1 MFDADFI
8 IPVLILGVVA
18 AVFAGPVLALLALAR
33 ANRNRRDLE
42 RLERETAALVRREAE
57 QKKASDLLAES
68 VRHIQ
73 ERMVASG
80 AEPFAAPQPSPSEEP
95 SLAAERALRAKEPA
109 APPPEEAVAPRT
121 DAAVPPPP
129 QQPAV
134 RPSVPPPLPAPM
146 RADAAQ
152 ELQGVLDRIQAAGAP
167 PPPPKTK
174 PPKPPMSFEMQLGTK
189 WINWVG
195 AVILLIGVA
204 LGLKYAY
211 DNSWIGPKG
220 RLAIGS
226 SWGVIALILGER
238 FRRKNWG
245 VLFQT
250 LTGLGLGIFY
260 ACVYFSFQVYKLSD
274 PTTSFG
280 LAVCVTVLAIAL
292 AVVHN
297 AMPIAII
304 AVLGGFLSPVLISTG
319 ENRPVALFSYV
330 ALLNLVALGAAYY
343 RRWKPLEL
351 LCFAGT
357 ALLYG
362 AWFAKYYLPAP
373 AGQMTVALGFIS
385 LFYLMFLL
393 IPTIH
398 TMAQGLPENREG
410 VVLVVLNAAFALAV
424 YYRILYPEHAKMLG
438 FVAIGQALLVFALF
452 QSWVRA
458 VGTDTHTGPSLLIL
472 SLGLVTAAIPLEL
485 KLYGIP
491 IAWALEGALLTYVGL
506 RFGSLW
512 TRLIGLAAMVLA
524 AGGLFYRL
532 PMHTQEFLP
541 VFNIPFGSWAVVAAA
556 AFVAAWFAVGGAEKL
571 QPFENGL
578 ALMHFAAG
586 FIVTAFAITAEVSQ
600 FWSINR
606 LATPGYAAYQA
617 SSLVVLWTV
626 VAVAAL
632 VATERLGL
640 LRGHW
645 AWLPAVCFVIAGGMF
660 VSGLDRYHMFNSK
673 VLLLNGGFL
682 PRLAFPLALWWGSR
696 RMKGVTTFPLG
707 VVLEVACH
715 VSVGVLLTFE
725 LMRWGRY
732 SEVVGRNMANALI
745 SAAWALQAAGL
756 VVLGLATRNRMRR
769 VLGFALFALT
779 VAKIFF
785 VDTASLEY
793 VYRIVSF
800 VATGLLLLVVGY
812 FYQRYLT
819 VIFGAASGG
828 ESPGAD
834 PQKEELP

>member
-1 MFDADFI
+1 MRNEGFI
-8 IPVLILGVVA
+8 ILVLILGVVA
-18 AVFAGPVLALLALAR
+18 AVLAGPVLALLALVR
-33 ANRNRRDLE
+33 GNRNTHKLE
-42 RLERETAALVRREAE
+42 RLERETADLLRREAE
-57 QKKASDLLAES
+57 QKKASDLLSES
-68 VRHIQ
+68 VRQIQ
-73 ERMVASG
+73 EHMAAPG
-80 AEPFAAPQPSPSEEP
+80 AKPFVVPQPSPSGKPAE
-95 SLAAERALRAKEPA
+95 AAEG
-109 APPPEEAVAPRT
+109 APPTEKPVAPLPQRP
-121 DAAVPPPP
+121 AVP
-129 QQPAV
+129 
-134 RPSVPPPLPAPM
+134 PSVPPPLPPTLHAG
-146 RADAAQ
+146 AAQ
-152 ELQGVLDRIQAAGAP
+152 ELQGVLGRIQAAGGAP
-167 PPPPKTK
+167 APLKPATTK
-174 PPKPPMSFEMQLGTK
+174 PPVSFEFQLGTK

-211 DNSWIGPKG
+211 DNSWIGPEG
-220 RLAIGS
+220 RLAIGT

-238 FRRKNWG
+238 FRRKDWG

-274 PTTSFG
+274 PTTSFV
-280 LAVCVTVLAIAL
+280 LAVCVTALAIAL

-343 RRWKPLEL
+343 RRWRPLEL

-362 AWFAKYYLPAP
+362 AWFEKYYLSAP

-398 TMAQGLPENREG
+398 TMARGLPESHEG

-438 FVAIGQALLVFALF
+438 FVAIGQALLVFVLF
-452 QSWVRA
+452 QSWVRS
-458 VGTDTHTGPSLLIL
+458 VGTDTQTGPSLLII
-472 SLGLVTAAIPLEL
+472 SLALVTVAIPLEF

-506 RFGSLW
+506 RFESVY

-524 AGGLFYRL
+524 AGGLFHRV
-532 PMHTQEFLP
+532 PMHTQEFMP
-541 VFNIPFGSWAVVAAA
+541 VLNIPFGSWAVVAAA

-571 QPFENGL
+571 QPFEKQL
-578 ALMHFAAG
+578 AVPHFVIG
-586 FIVTAFAITAEVSQ
+586 FILAAFAITAEVSQ
-600 FWSINR
+600 YWSINH
-606 LATPGYAAYQA
+606 LATPGHATYEA
-617 SSLVVLWTV
+617 SSLIVLWSV
-626 VAVAAL
+626 IAAGSVA
-632 VATERLGL
+632 L
-640 LRGHW
+640 LRRLDMLRGQW
-645 AWLPAVCFVIAGGMF
+645 LLLPAACYVIAAGMF
-660 VSGLDRYHMFNSK
+660 MVGIGNYRLYSMLPMFN
-673 VLLLNGGFL
+673 GAFL

-696 RMKGVTTFPLG
+696 QVPDTAEKPFSL
-707 VVLEVACH
+707 VLEVACH
-715 VSVGVLLTFE
+715 VSLAILLAVE
-725 LMRWGRY
+725 LIRWGKH
-732 SEVVGRNMANALI
+732 SVVVDPRMANALI
-745 SAAWALQAAGL
+745 SAVWALQATVL

-769 VLGFALFALT
+769 ILGFALFALT

-819 VIFGAASGG
+819 AIFGPQPGD
-828 ESPGAD
+828 EPPGAG
-834 PQKEELP
+834 PKKE